1 MLLLDLVA
9 VVLPYLLY
17 FVLDVNLAMG
27 VVGNGVSVVND
38 GVDAVILIQQEM

>member
-9 VVLPYLLY
+9 VALPYLHY
-17 FVLDVNLAMG
+17 FLDVNLAMG